1 MMKWGFTI
9 NAGLGAV
16 LVVSAMGAGSNGE
29 QGLELTLTRTVHG
42 LEELAGIRARLE
54 SGDAA
59 AVNDLIRATDAPSA
73 NPAAEEARLA
83 SLRLEVA
90 RLQMIH
96 DGLAP
101 LDAKP
106 ETSKKGRD
114 AVQDAAS
121 KRADA
126 HGSPASGKPTKGA
139 PNDKNTP
146 TTPDAN
152 LTAFEPAGFTVDP
165 VLQGEALFRA
175 ERYAECVSVLRKAPD
190 EPRAQYWSA
199 RALEKL
205 DKVDDAIALYT
216 TLSARK
222 DGGWAAARAKSDL
235 EFLQWKRDL
244 ESRKEPA
251 PSRGGTPSR
260 EPVTKESA
268 KP

>member
-59 AVNDLIRATDAPSA
+59 AVSDLIRATDAPSA

-106 ETSKKGRD
+106 EMSKKGRD

-121 KRADA
+121 KRGDA
-126 HGSPASGKPTKGA
+126 HGSRWR
-139 PNDKNTP
+139 
-146 TTPDAN
+146 
-152 LTAFEPAGFTVDP
+152 E
-165 VLQGEALFRA
+165 FRWPCA
-175 ERYAECVSVLRKAPD
+175 RVVRSWVWVSRSPWSVRQ
-190 EPRAQYWSA
+190 PR
-199 RALEKL
+199 RC
-205 DKVDDAIALYT
+205 
-216 TLSARK
+216 RP
-222 DGGWAAARAKSDL
+222 AARSLPA
-235 EFLQWKRDL
+235 
-244 ESRKEPA
+244 EPPPA
-251 PSRGGTPSR
+251 RVAASIST
-260 EPVTKESA
+260 A
-268 KP
+268 